1 MFRHKI
7 TWKALYIITTN
18 INPYANED
26 TRVIFLLVLR
36 YEHKADNK
44 KEKLKWAQRLQSD
57 LHGDSTLET

>member
-44 KEKLKWAQRLQSD
+44 KEKWKQAQRLQSD

>member
-7 TWKALYIITTN
+7 TWKALCTITTN

-44 KEKLKWAQRLQSD
+44 KEKWKRAQRLQSD

>member
-1 MFRHKI
+1 MFRHNI
-7 TWKALYIITTN
+7 TWKALCTITTN

-26 TRVIFLLVLR
+26 TLFLLVLR

-44 KEKLKWAQRLQSD
+44 KEKWKRAQRLQSD

>member
-7 TWKALYIITTN
+7 TWKALCTITTN

-26 TRVIFLLVLR
+26 RLFLLVLR

-44 KEKLKWAQRLQSD
+44 KEKWKRAQRLQSD

>member
-7 TWKALYIITTN
+7 TWKALCTITTN

-26 TRVIFLLVLR
+26 TLCLLVLR

-44 KEKLKWAQRLQSD
+44 KEKWKRAQRLQSD

>member
-1 MFRHKI
+1 MFRHNI
-7 TWKALYIITTN
+7 TWKALCTITTN

-26 TRVIFLLVLR
+26 TLFLLVLR

-44 KEKLKWAQRLQSD
+44 KEKWKRAQILQSD

>member
-7 TWKALYIITTN
+7 TWKALCTITTN

-26 TRVIFLLVLR
+26 ALFLLVLR

-44 KEKLKWAQRLQSD
+44 KEKWKRAQRLQSD

>member
-44 KEKLKWAQRLQSD
+44 KEKWKWAQRLQSD

>member
-7 TWKALYIITTN
+7 TWKALCTITTN

-26 TRVIFLLVLR
+26 TLFLLVLG

-44 KEKLKWAQRLQSD
+44 KEKWKRAQRLQSD

>member
-7 TWKALYIITTN
+7 TWKALCTITTN

-26 TRVIFLLVLR
+26 TLFLLVLR

-44 KEKLKWAQRLQSD
+44 KEKWKRAQRLQSD

>member
-7 TWKALYIITTN
+7 TWKALCTITTN

-26 TRVIFLLVLR
+26 TLFLLVLR
-36 YEHKADNK
+36 YEHKADDK
-44 KEKLKWAQRLQSD
+44 KEKWKRAQRLQSD

>member
-7 TWKALYIITTN
+7 TWKALCTITTN

-26 TRVIFLLVLR
+26 TLFLLALR

-44 KEKLKWAQRLQSD
+44 KEKWKRAQRLQSD

>member
-7 TWKALYIITTN
+7 TWKALCTITTN

-26 TRVIFLLVLR
+26 TLFLLVLR

-44 KEKLKWAQRLQSD
+44 KEKWKPAQRLQSD